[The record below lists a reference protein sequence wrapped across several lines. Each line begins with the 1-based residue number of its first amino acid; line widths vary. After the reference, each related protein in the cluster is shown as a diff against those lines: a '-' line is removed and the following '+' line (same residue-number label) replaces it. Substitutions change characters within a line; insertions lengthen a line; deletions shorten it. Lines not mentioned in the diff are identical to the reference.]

1 MLLLDE
7 RLEVHTRSELDGLGE
22 QARAHDDAVQV
33 LLIPVEVR
41 VQIDLQIRVFAVHCE
56 IDAVAVAGEELE
68 RVLRGGDNAGALE
81 HAVIQAAGGLDG
93 LVERAFLA
101 RVKRIVC
108 AELLGQFTLLFDK
121 VEDRDAGR
129 ARQTGQLH
137 EHQADAARAH
147 DGDGFAVGDVRLLGG
162 GQRDGQ
168 RLDERG
174 GLQIVVFGELVDLR
188 DMIDRIFGKA
198 VHAKLHM
205 GTQVFMPAAAVVAG
219 VAVFGVVGD
228 DLVAD
233 VIAERFGLRANLV
246 DHTGQLMTKSH
257 REHRLGA
264 FFEFTEVAGQG
275 VGIRAADRGVDDLD
289 ADFVLCGF
297 RHGHFPHFDSSH
309 RVLLKITDRRDEQL
323 FHNGLIPF
331 SLSIWRERFRIHAPV
346 YRGFS
351 LCGAVYGKSVA
362 I

>member
-7 RLEVHTRSELDGLGE
+7 RLEIHTRSELDGLGE

-41 VQIDLQIRVFAVHCE
+41 VQIDLQIRVFAVHCK
-56 IDAVAVAGEELE
+56 IDAVAVAGEEPE

-81 HAVIQAAGGLDG
+81 HAVIQATGDLHR
-93 LVERAFLA
+93 LFERAFLA

-108 AELLGQFTLLFDK
+108 AELLGQLALLFDK
-121 VEDRDAGR
+121 VKDRDTGR
-129 ARQTGQLH
+129 ARQTGQLY

-174 GLQIVVFGELVDLR
+174 GLQIVVFREFVNLR
-188 DMIDRIFGKA
+188 DMIDRIFSKA

-246 DHTGQLMTKSH
+246 DHTGQLMTKGH

-309 RVLLKITDRRDEQL
+309 RVFLKVADRRDEQL

-331 SLSIWRERFRIHAPV
+331 SFPVWGNALSEHSHRTQ
-346 YRGFS
+346 
-351 LCGAVYGKSVA
+351 
-362 I
+362 